1 MSAEYWLLSL
11 LVAVVAGI
19 LVPIIQKIPG
29 YFKAL
34 WERFFI
40 RYELVDDEGGDG
52 YNAPDHSDDYK
63 HRDIPCVWLVPRLN
77 SLNCLIASVGL
88 FFLFAILVFTISV
101 IIIVKYK

>member
-1 MSAEYWLLSL
+1 MSSEYWLLSL

-34 WERFFI
+34 WECFFI

-52 YNAPDHSDDYK
+52 YNAPDHSEDYG
-63 HRDIPCVWLVPRLN
+63 HRNIPCLGIVPRLN
-77 SLNCLIASVGL
+77 SLNCLIAIVYV
-88 FFLFAILVFTISV
+88 FFLFIVLIFAISV